1 MDSDIFNN
9 PYVIISILFIGAQ
22 YVIRPFIELITQ
34 RDKKDAVV
42 EQRETEN
49 ERAQISVWQTIVTS
63 MANNIDRST
72 MAFDRIA
79 SRLER
84 IEGQQ
89 LATTRILDEYP
100 VELARRFE
108 GTNRLITDRTDKI
121 IGKEDDAAAA
131 IHQIRIDV
139 EGVREKCD
147 VIITILRDNEQR
159 LIALTKPPDKPID
172 LSGQQP
178 SVKPPETLPPHVIPA
193 PASL

>member
-42 EQRETEN
+42 EQR
-49 ERAQISVWQTIVTS
+49 
-63 MANNIDRST
+63 
-72 MAFDRIA
+72 
-79 SRLER
+79 
-84 IEGQQ
+84 
-89 LATTRILDEYP
+89 
-100 VELARRFE
+100 
-108 GTNRLITDRTDKI
+108 
-121 IGKEDDAAAA
+121 
-131 IHQIRIDV
+131 
-139 EGVREKCD
+139 
-147 VIITILRDNEQR
+147 